1 MLGCTTYLGR
11 LAESMALTDFQSD
24 MEKGGRASSAL
35 VVFAELFQH
44 PMDLKSISQAVFDAL
59 HLILGRNV
67 TIVTIVSRFSLVLKE
82 P

>member
-11 LAESMALTDFQSD
+11 LAELMALTDFQSD

-44 PMDLKSISQAVFDAL
+44 PMDLK
-59 HLILGRNV
+59 
-67 TIVTIVSRFSLVLKE
+67 
-82 P
+82 